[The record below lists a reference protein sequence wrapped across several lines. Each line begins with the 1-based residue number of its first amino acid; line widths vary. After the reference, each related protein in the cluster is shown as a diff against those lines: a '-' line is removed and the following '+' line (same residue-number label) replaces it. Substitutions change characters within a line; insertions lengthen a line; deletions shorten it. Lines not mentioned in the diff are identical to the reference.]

1 MIFCYTRLIVVH
13 PLSTCACLLS
23 GLGPWNDFES
33 GGGEFGTTSA
43 RSGHTGG
50 CLRGMHVPPQKLEN
64 FGFCE
69 RVLRNLEYTFEEF
82 IWAQNTVKCIHVCKH
97 HVIIHFFFFSFF
109 LFPIIP
115 SQQGIMQIT
124 LSCILPI

>member
-1 MIFCYTRLIVVH
+1 MLVFYQ
-13 PLSTCACLLS
+13 
-23 GLGPWNDFES
+23 GWD
-33 GGGEFGTTSA
+33 
-43 RSGHTGG
+43 
-50 CLRGMHVPPQKLEN
+50 RGMILRVEGGSLAPRPRVAGTQGGVPPQKLEN